1 MFKNRFGQPDTKASD
16 KENEE
21 AQLAAQQPGRIDY
34 DTPLSADTIFTLI
47 NSSMQFRQPL
57 YLVGATIDGAS
68 LP

>member
-1 MFKNRFGQPDTKASD
+1 MFKNRFGQPSTKNSSKDNPGTRVAAEHPD
-16 KENEE
+16 K
-21 AQLAAQQPGRIDY
+21 IDY
-34 DTPLSADTIFTLI
+34 GAPLSADTIFTLI